1 VFFRWG
7 CLCNE
12 RLQLCTISC
21 VHVVDDNFSSFV
33 LFFCVHVVDVNCSC
47 LVLPSASMQSST
59 IARELFYLLHPTS
72 CSRKSYHSALISDHS
87 ECVQRFLIKAS
98 LCSNG
103 CSLSNSEN
111 AEQKPLGHSFEAS
124 FKRAYT
130 ALHDFERE

>member
-1 VFFRWG
+1 MFKSIGYLPKRYHDYSLPG
-7 CLCNE
+7 GG
-12 RLQLCTISC
+12 
-21 VHVVDDNFSSFV
+21 VDDGEHIEQG
-33 LFFCVHVVDVNCSC
+33 L
-47 LVLPSASMQSST
+47 
-59 IARELFYLLHPTS
+59 IREL
-72 CSRKSYHSALISDHS
+72 YHSALISDHS

-111 AEQKPLGHSFEAS
+111 AEQKPLGHSFQAS